1 MIQVKSQYWVI
12 IETIKVIM
20 NSHATK
26 FQLEVSIEQQSS
38 QGHDEQSG
46 NKVEIPSQKLH
57 KAIIEI

>member
-1 MIQVKSQYWVI
+1 MI
-12 IETIKVIM
+12 IETIKVVM

-26 FQLEVSIEQQSS
+26 FQVEVSIEQQSS

-57 KAIIEI
+57 QAIIEI